1 MTIYENIKGFIP
13 TSLVDWEGKVASVIF
28 VSGCNFRCGFCSN
41 KELVLTPEKPKTIK
55 FEDIKKYLLK
65 NADFIDGVV
74 ISGGEPTLQRELAL
88 FCEEIKKLGFMVKLD
103 SNGSHPEVLKI
114 LKEKKLVDYAAMD
127 IKVVKEK
134 YEEITNNKTD
144 LGKIEESMKIISEFP
159 GYEFRTTVV
168 PVYRKNGEISFM
180 TTEEVCGIAK
190 WIVSVTGGNNHKY
203 FLQPFV
209 PRENGLVDSRL
220 ESFPETPKKLLKE
233 MEQEARKHLPNT
245 KIR

>member
-144 LGKIEESMKIISEFP
+144 LGKIEESMKIISPENFQRLRVIERACHYIP
-159 GYEFRTTVV
+159 SWLEIIFFACR
-168 PVYRKNGEISFM
+168 RNLLGEKQEERFVFYGTDCKISFWPIE
-180 TTEEVCGIAK
+180 TKSCSLTACNNK
-190 WIVSVTGGNNHKY
+190 SGNST
-203 FLQPFV
+203 V
-209 PRENGLVDSRL
+209 
-220 ESFPETPKKLLKE
+220 
-233 MEQEARKHLPNT
+233 
-245 KIR
+245 